1 MCWEKWKLLC
11 NNQYLRKN
19 RHLEFVVQV
28 PKKLVEL
35 NVPVLKIMRVIIR
48 GLFTNFTRTTK
59 SKNNEKDDGI
69 FIFLIYLIFLGDD
82 YLKDEGKKAKKDSP
96 EVEKR
101 KILQVLI
108 VKIEKK

>member
-1 MCWEKWKLLC
+1 
-11 NNQYLRKN
+11 
-19 RHLEFVVQV
+19 
-28 PKKLVEL
+28 
-35 NVPVLKIMRVIIR
+35 MRVIIR
-48 GLFTNFTRTTK
+48 GLLTNFTRTMK
-59 SKNNEKDDGI
+59 SKNNEKDDSLL

-108 VKIEKK
+108 VKIEKQ

>member
-1 MCWEKWKLLC
+1 
-11 NNQYLRKN
+11 
-19 RHLEFVVQV
+19 
-28 PKKLVEL
+28 
-35 NVPVLKIMRVIIR
+35 MRVIIR
-48 GLFTNFTRTTK
+48 GMFTNFTGTTK
-59 SKNNEKDDGI
+59 SKNNGKDDNL

-108 VKIEKK
+108 VKTEKK

>member
-1 MCWEKWKLLC
+1 MK
-11 NNQYLRKN
+11 R
-19 RHLEFVVQV
+19 FD
-28 PKKLVEL
+28 
-35 NVPVLKIMRVIIR
+35 
-48 GLFTNFTRTTK
+48 
-59 SKNNEKDDGI
+59 SI

>member
-1 MCWEKWKLLC
+1 MLLRPFFGKNKNLASTILIIPCFNPFLHETSKTRVSGSRSVTKL
-11 NNQYLRKN
+11 N
-19 RHLEFVVQV
+19 
-28 PKKLVEL
+28 
-35 NVPVLKIMRVIIR
+35 
-48 GLFTNFTRTTK
+48 
-59 SKNNEKDDGI
+59 DDGSI
-69 FIFLIYLIFLGDD
+69 FIFLIFDFLGDD